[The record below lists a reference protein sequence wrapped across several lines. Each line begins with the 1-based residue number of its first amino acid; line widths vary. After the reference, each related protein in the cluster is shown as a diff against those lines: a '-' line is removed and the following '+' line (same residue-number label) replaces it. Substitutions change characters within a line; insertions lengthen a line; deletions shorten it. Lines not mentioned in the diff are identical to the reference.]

1 MGGPAA
7 SVLLRNALTRQQED
21 ALEHWLRS
29 HTHDLEKDKWSY
41 QFWLNED
48 AFPGTVSRCLFFL
61 SLGDP
66 GDYWDEEEQ
75 EQIKTQLGYIPEQ
88 SIYMSSGCN
97 QREDH
102 ITLGH
107 SMLHLATVYD
117 GLIDM
122 AGAITP
128 PQPPVDKKRV
138 KRLLADSAERARA
151 REMQAYMQVQLSA
164 LRASLPEGKTMS
176 DLFHEVYSDPNSP
189 LKAIKADMKAKFG
202 PLLPPELSV
211 SWPPLQEIS
220 AYVRAMAGTVYEIE
234 YTTASDHRWVSHIVD
249 IAFLQAWMRHPHFH
263 MIK

>member
-102 ITLGH
+102 TALGH
-107 SMLHLATVYD
+107 CMLHLATVYD

-128 PQPPVDKKRV
+128 PVDKERV
-138 KRLLADSAERARA
+138 KRLLTGQAERVRT
-151 REMQAYMQVQLSA
+151 ELQAYKHA
-164 LRASLPEGKTMS
+164 R
-176 DLFHEVYSDPNSP
+176 
-189 LKAIKADMKAKFG
+189 
-202 PLLPPELSV
+202 
-211 SWPPLQEIS
+211 LQEIS
-220 AYVRAMAGTVYEIE
+220 AYVRAMPGTVYEIE
-234 YTTASDHRWVSHIVD
+234 YMTSPDRCGVSHIVD